1 MKDIITLDQFKALA
15 RPTSIHLD
23 EAHFKAYVQEAES
36 KYIIPAI
43 GWELYGILTEGAWNE
58 GDPLDTILKGG
69 EYEVPEQCQCESIS
83 PYAYCHGLQ
92 KATAYFTYAIMDKAD
107 GAVMSRAGMMR
118 HRDEYADHIDDKVK
132 QFDSVM
138 DMAELYLSTVLEYIN
153 TLARWRKAPQ
163 TRATIK
169 AIGD

>member
-36 KYIIPAI
+36 KYIIPSI
-43 GWELYGILTEGAWNE
+43 GFELYEALTEGTWE
-58 GDPLDTILKGG
+58 SGDPLDIILKGG
-69 EYEVPEQCQCESIS
+69 SYETPEQCGCEVLS
-83 PYAYCHGLQ
+83 PVAYCHGLQ

-107 GAVMSRAGMMR
+107 GAVMSRAGIMR
-118 HRDEYADHIDDKVK
+118 HRDEYADHVDDKVK

-153 TLARWRKAPQ
+153 TLQRWRKAPQ
-163 TRATIK
+163 TRARIK